1 MENRHQPRFPSI
13 KYIKMRWRPGLW
25 LDPAKELTSLTM
37 LLTGFWG
44 RAIWTEKMG
53 KMEGRDE
60 KKGMA
65 PDCFGKN

>member
-1 MENRHQPRFPSI
+1 
-13 KYIKMRWRPGLW
+13 MRWRPGLW